1 MPTLDDLEPGRSN
14 DCETAPEIPP
24 GDMTLPAHVHL
35 MLHLA
40 ALVSVA
46 ALLFRDQI
54 KLRAVL
60 LVSIA
65 LALAN
70 NYDGSDATDWE
81 DLFWNAVLFTINL
94 VVLVQLVLDRT
105 HIGLSAEERSLFDAF
120 GLLTPGEFRALAR
133 LASWHT
139 AGGGEAITCEGEAPG
154 ALFYVLTG
162 GLTIEK
168 GERTIPYG
176 PGTFIGEIAFI
187 KRGTASATVRLD
199 AGSRYVAWATAGLD
213 RRIAGRQELRH
224 AVTRL
229 ISHDMA
235 LKVGR
240 A

>member
-1 MPTLDDLEPGRSN
+1 
-14 DCETAPEIPP
+14 
-24 GDMTLPAHVHL
+24 MTLPTHL
-35 MLHLA
+35 HLLVHLA
-40 ALVSVA
+40 ALVSVT

-54 KLRAVL
+54 KLRALL

-70 NYDGSDATDWE
+70 NYDGADTPDWE
-81 DLFWNAVLFTINL
+81 DLFWNTVLFSINL

-105 HIGLSAEERSLFDAF
+105 HVGLSAEERTLFDAL

-139 AGGGEAITCEGEAPG
+139 AAGDEVITREGERPE

-162 GLTIEK
+162 GLFIVK
-168 GERTIPYG
+168 GERVIPY
-176 PGTFIGEIAFI
+176 PAGTFIGEIAFL
-187 KRGTASATVRLD
+187 RGVPASATVRLA
-199 AGSRYVAWATAGLD
+199 AGSRYVSWPVAALD
-213 RRIAGRQELRH
+213 RRISGRGELRH

-240 A
+240 S

>member
-1 MPTLDDLEPGRSN
+1 
-14 DCETAPEIPP
+14 
-24 GDMTLPAHVHL
+24 MTLLAHVHVL
-35 MLHLA
+35 VHLA
-40 ALVSVA
+40 ALASVA

-70 NYDGSDATDWE
+70 NYDGSDAPDWE

-94 VVLVQLVLDRT
+94 VVLAQLVLDRT

-133 LASWHT
+133 LASWHDA
-139 AGGGEAITCEGEAPG
+139 AGGEVLTHEGEAPD

-162 GLTIEK
+162 GVSIEK
-168 GERTIPYG
+168 GGRTIPYG
-176 PGTFIGEIAFI
+176 PGTFIGEIAFLQ
-187 KRGTASATVRLD
+187 RGPASATVRLA
-199 AGSRYVAWATAGLD
+199 AGSRYVAWPTAGLD
-213 RRIAGRQELRH
+213 RRIEGRQDLRH

>member
-1 MPTLDDLEPGRSN
+1 
-14 DCETAPEIPP
+14 
-24 GDMTLPAHVHL
+24 MTLLAHVHL
-35 MLHLA
+35 LVHLA
-40 ALVSVA
+40 ALASVT

-70 NYDGSDATDWE
+70 NYDGADVPDWE

-94 VVLVQLVLDRT
+94 GVLVRLLLDRT
-105 HIGLSAEERSLFDAF
+105 HVGLSAEERALFDAL

-139 AGGGEAITCEGEAPG
+139 AGPDEVITREGERPE

-162 GLTIEK
+162 GLVILK
-168 GERTIPYG
+168 GERVIPYAS
-176 PGTFIGEIAFI
+176 GTFIGEIAFL
-187 KRGTASATVRLD
+187 RGVPASATVRLV
-199 AGSRYVAWATAGLD
+199 AGSRYVAWPVAELD
-213 RRIAGRQELRH
+213 RRISGRGELRH

>member
-1 MPTLDDLEPGRSN
+1 
-14 DCETAPEIPP
+14 
-24 GDMTLPAHVHL
+24 MTPFVHL
-35 MLHLA
+35 HLLLHLA

-70 NYDGSDATDWE
+70 NYDGADAPDWE

-105 HIGLSAEERSLFDAF
+105 HIGLSVEERGLFDAF

-133 LASWHT
+133 LASWHDA
-139 AGGGEAITCEGEAPG
+139 AGGELLTREGETPSS
-154 ALFYVLTG
+154 LYYVLSG
-162 GLTIEK
+162 GLTIAK
-168 GERTIPYG
+168 GDRTITYG
-176 PGTFIGEIAFI
+176 PGAFIGEIAFLQ
-187 KRGTASATVRLD
+187 RGPASATVRLD
-199 AGSRYVAWATAGLD
+199 AGSRYVAWTTADLD
-213 RRIAGRQELRH
+213 RRIAGRQNLRH

>member
-1 MPTLDDLEPGRSN
+1 
-14 DCETAPEIPP
+14 
-24 GDMTLPAHVHL
+24 MTLLAHLHL

-54 KLRAVL
+54 RLRAVL

-70 NYDGSDATDWE
+70 NYDGSDAPDWE
-81 DLFWNAVLFTINL
+81 DLCWNSVLFTSNL
-94 VVLVQLVLDRT
+94 VVLVQLMLERT
-105 HIGLSAEERSLFDAF
+105 HIGLDGEQRALFDAL
-120 GLLTPGEFRALAR
+120 GLLTPGEFRALLR
-133 LASWHT
+133 LATWHT
-139 AGGGEAITCEGEAPG
+139 AGPSEEITREGERPG
-154 ALFYVLTG
+154 ALYYVLTG
-162 GLTIEK
+162 GLFIVK
-168 GERTIPYG
+168 GDRTIPYG
-176 PGTFIGEIAFI
+176 ACTFIGEIAFL
-187 KRGTASATVRLD
+187 RGGPASATVRL
-199 AGSRYVAWATAGLD
+199 APGSRYVAWPVARLD
-213 RRIAGRQELRH
+213 RRIAGREELRH

>member
-1 MPTLDDLEPGRSN
+1 
-14 DCETAPEIPP
+14 
-24 GDMTLPAHVHL
+24 MTLLVHL
-35 MLHLA
+35 HLLLHLA
-40 ALVSVA
+40 ALASVA

-54 KLRAVL
+54 RLRAVL

-70 NYDGSDATDWE
+70 NYDGAAAPDWE
-81 DLFWNAVLFTINL
+81 DLFWNAVLFAINL
-94 VVLVQLVLDRT
+94 VVLVQLMLDRT
-105 HIGLSAEERSLFDAF
+105 HIGLSAEERRLFDAF

-139 AGGGEAITCEGEAPG
+139 AGRDEVITREGERPE

-162 GLTIEK
+162 GLFIVK
-168 GERTIPYG
+168 GERTIPYEA
-176 PGTFIGEIAFI
+176 GTFIGEIAFL
-187 KRGTASATVRLD
+187 RGVPASATVRLA

-213 RRIAGRQELRH
+213 RRIAGRGELRH

>member
-1 MPTLDDLEPGRSN
+1 MNLL
-14 DCETAPEIPP
+14 
-24 GDMTLPAHVHL
+24 AHVHL
-35 MLHLA
+35 LLHLA

-60 LVSIA
+60 LLSIGI
-65 LALAN
+65 ALAN
-70 NYDGSDATDWE
+70 NYDGSDAPDWE
-81 DLFWNAVLFTINL
+81 DLFWNAVLFVINL

-133 LASWHT
+133 LAAWHGA
-139 AGGGEAITCEGEAPG
+139 AGGEVITREGEAPA

-162 GLTIEK
+162 GVTIEK
-168 GERTIPYG
+168 GGRTIPYG
-176 PGTFIGEIAFI
+176 PGTFIGEIAFLQ
-187 KRGTASATVRLD
+187 RGAASATVRLD
-199 AGSRYVAWATAGLD
+199 AGSRYVAWTVAALD
-213 RRIAGRQELRH
+213 RRIAGRQDLRH

>member
-1 MPTLDDLEPGRSN
+1 MTILIPTLL
-14 DCETAPEIPP
+14 
-24 GDMTLPAHVHL
+24 AHVHIL
-35 MLHLA
+35 VHLA

-65 LALAN
+65 LALVN

-81 DLFWNAVLFTINL
+81 DLFWNAVLFCINL
-94 VVLVQLVLDRT
+94 AVLVQLMLDRT
-105 HIGLSAEERSLFDAF
+105 HIGLSDEEEALFDAF
-120 GLLTPGEFRALAR
+120 GLLTPGEFRALMR

-139 AGGGEAITCEGEAPG
+139 AGASEEITREGERPD
-154 ALFYVLTG
+154 ALYYVLTG
-162 GLTIEK
+162 GLFIVK
-168 GERTIPYG
+168 GERVIPYG
-176 PGTFIGEIAFI
+176 AGTFIGEIAFL
-187 KRGTASATVRLD
+187 RGGPASATVRL
-199 AGSRYVAWATAGLD
+199 APGSRYVAWPVAALD
-213 RRIAGRQELRH
+213 RHISGRGELRH